1 MRLPAEVADAS
12 PVPQPPDDLLTQA
25 VFGGETALGVRSSFS
40 FFLVPF
46 SPLCGAVAAE
56 ILL

>member
-12 PVPQPPDDLLTQA
+12 SVPQPPDDLLTQA
-25 VFGGETALGVRSSFS
+25 VFGGETALGVRPSFS

-46 SPLCGAVAAE
+46 SPLCGAIAAE
-56 ILL
+56 LLL